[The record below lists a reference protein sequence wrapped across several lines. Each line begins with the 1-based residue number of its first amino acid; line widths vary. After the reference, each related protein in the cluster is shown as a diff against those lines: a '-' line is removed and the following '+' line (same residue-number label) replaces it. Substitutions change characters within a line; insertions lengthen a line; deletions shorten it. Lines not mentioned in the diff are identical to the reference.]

1 MAGKPVDTT
10 SAALAAL
17 EPFFDPGSA
26 WSGAS
31 LEHFAFRALRDEHP
45 ELSTA
50 QAYVLVVAAKRVYAA
65 RRAK

>member
-1 MAGKPVDTT
+1 MDTT

-31 LEHFAFRALRDEHP
+31 FEHFAFRALRDEHP

-50 QAYVLVVAAKRVYAA
+50 EAYVLVVTAKAVYG
-65 RRAK
+65 RRHAMRR